1 MNAKTPLNTLIRIDK
16 KSRSFGLYW
25 NNYEEI
31 LNQIK
36 SEYQEVR
43 EALIMYPEH
52 TEEEIGD
59 LLHSLISLCVFLD
72 LNVDKIILQAIKKYN
87 DRMSILEDILSTKF
101 NLTNLHNKP
110 TAFRTRVWK
119 MAKKK
124 HNLVN
129 KNLQCN

>member
-1 MNAKTPLNTLIRIDK
+1 MNTRTPLNTLIKIDK
-16 KSRSFGLYW
+16 ESRNFGLYW

-36 SEYQEVR
+36 SEYQEVT
-43 EALIMYPEH
+43 EALILYPEH

-59 LLHSLISLCVFLD
+59 LFHSLISLCVFLD

-87 DRMSILEDILSTKF
+87 DRMSILEDILRTKF
-101 NLTNLHNKP
+101 NLTNLHNKS
-110 TAFRTRVWK
+110 TAFRTRAWK

-124 HNLVN
+124 HSLVN
-129 KNLQCN
+129 KI